1 MLSKTEK
8 QFTAIFSLIVIL
20 ELICNQIESLSSLH
34 IAVKPLIVMSL
45 MFFFYKQSIS
55 FQKSIRQ
62 LMLLA
67 LFFSLMGDI
76 LLMFV
81 EQNPLFFICGLIA
94 FLLAHVMY
102 ILVFIKNRKPS
113 QKVLPIIVVLLIY
126 GSGLFYVLKDGLGEM
141 LIPVIT
147 YMLVILTMATT
158 AFLRNGSVPSQSYK
172 LVLLGAVLFLI
183 SDSLLALNMFYKPI
197 PLASIGIMVTYALA
211 QFFIVFGIL
220 KQVKVQ

>member
-20 ELICNQIESLSSLH
+20 ELISNQIESLSSLH
-34 IAVKPLIVMSL
+34 IAVKPLIVISI
-45 MFFFYKQSIS
+45 MFFFYKQSKS

-67 LFFSLMGDI
+67 LFFSLMGDV

-141 LIPVIT
+141 LIPVIA

-158 AFLRNGSVPSQSYK
+158 AFLRKGNDSSQSYQ
-172 LVLLGAVLFLI
+172 LVFLGAVLFLI

-197 PLASIGIMVTYALA
+197 PLASISIMVTYALA